1 MTQHKPLPRARR
13 WHRRAPAVAV
23 CLIAGQLAHA
33 ASVKVEIRGV
43 DEELRANVLAYLS
56 FERYR
61 KGGADLNADTVERLH
76 NRVEREV
83 QAALKPFG
91 YYEPQV
97 ESTIT
102 DLGHNDWRVNIGIT
116 PGKPVLIGHVDV
128 RVDGPGETDPL
139 FQRILRHLPL
149 REGER
154 LKHSDYESVKTEL
167 QRTAATYGYLDAR
180 LIRNELVVDPPN
192 YRANVALELDTGERY
207 RFGATSIQQKVVDE
221 TLVRRYLRYH
231 EGDPFD
237 LTQVLRTQFALDDSQ
252 YFSNLEVLPAEP
264 DRTTRIVPVNIH
276 ADPSRRH
283 HYSFGPGYATDTG
296 ARGTLGFEDRRINQH
311 GHSFSLEV
319 QAAQVTRY
327 SLQSRYNVPF
337 GDPAVEKLTLAG
349 TVEQRQ
355 LADVTTHTFSVGPSI
370 TEVTGSWQHVW
381 LLTATRTTSDLP
393 AGAELLPGA
402 HTDRLLVPGIDLA
415 SVPKGYLGEALF
427 EHPFFAELRGSHT
440 ALGSDSNF
448 IQLHMQVERVFR
460 LGRKWH
466 LLLRDEVGASL
477 VSRFSQLPAVFRFFA
492 GGDNSVR
499 GFGYNDLSPTEAVC
513 TYDPTMMKYLRN
525 NTPPTCQ
532 SVAGFIKV
540 GGKDELTGT
549 VEVVRDLPRN
559 LGIAAFLD
567 YGNAFDH
574 LGRQCAPH
582 SPPGAAFCSPLLQ
595 YSVGIGLRVRL
606 PVLTLGVDIAQPLS
620 DTCVPPTQPTPTQTS
635 PGSCRR
641 PGPRLHINFSPKL

>member
-128 RVDGPGETDPL
+128 RVDGAGETDPL

-192 YRANVALELDTGERY
+192 YRANLALELDTGERY

-381 LLTATRTTSDLP
+381 LLTATPAACPASVTTTCPRPRRSAPRIRRPCSIRASPRRTTP
-393 AGAELLPGA
+393 ASRWP
-402 HTDRLLVPGIDLA
+402 A
-415 SVPKGYLGEALF
+415 S
-427 EHPFFAELRGSHT
+427 
-440 ALGSDSNF
+440 
-448 IQLHMQVERVFR
+448 
-460 LGRKWH
+460 
-466 LLLRDEVGASL
+466 
-477 VSRFSQLPAVFRFFA
+477 SRSAARTSSPAPWR
-492 GGDNSVR
+492 
-499 GFGYNDLSPTEAVC
+499 
-513 TYDPTMMKYLRN
+513 
-525 NTPPTCQ
+525 
-532 SVAGFIKV
+532 
-540 GGKDELTGT
+540 
-549 VEVVRDLPRN
+549 
-559 LGIAAFLD
+559 
-567 YGNAFDH
+567 
-574 LGRQCAPH
+574 
-582 SPPGAAFCSPLLQ
+582 
-595 YSVGIGLRVRL
+595 
-606 PVLTLGVDIAQPLS
+606 
-620 DTCVPPTQPTPTQTS
+620 
-635 PGSCRR
+635 
-641 PGPRLHINFSPKL
+641 